1 MMKTVAVK
9 TKVNNES
16 VGAEPAKKKSSKQAP
31 LSTSHSDALLYE
43 QVSERILQLIEGGTL
58 RPGQRVPS
66 VRELSTQQGVSV
78 STVLQ
83 SYRKLENAG
92 WIEARPQ
99 SGYYV
104 RQSHHSLPPEPE
116 ISQPSSKATSVQ
128 VSDLV
133 MQVVQVKN
141 HPIWFSSGPQPCAL
155 I

>member
-1 MMKTVAVK
+1 MMKTVAVEK
-9 TKVNNES
+9 RVKKATTG
-16 VGAEPAKKKSSKQAP
+16 VGSATRMPLEQATTAARN
-31 LSTSHSDALLYE
+31 SNSLLYE

-104 RQSHHSLPPEPE
+104 RQSHQSLPPEPE
-116 ISQPSSKATSVQ
+116 ASQPLFKATSVEI
-128 VSDLV
+128 SDLV
-133 MQVVQVKN
+133 MQGGQGRD
-141 HPIWFSSGPQPCAL
+141 HPD
-155 I
+155 